1 MAKVVAPLMSLEAT
15 GKFAD
20 AMVFQKGRGG
30 KSIARIKKDPS
41 NPDTD
46 AQKAHRQKMAA
57 GGKAIRATGNT
68 SAGKT
73 FLASRITGENTWAT
87 VLSSSIIATFDE
99 VKTYAAN
106 ASNNT
111 IVQAFQTQAA
121 TLGVE
126 KVLAKSASVPQV
138 SGAEILIGIYL
149 AFARNGHSTLNH
161 TLATLEAGDAVKVAN
176 LIKN

>member
-41 NPDTD
+41 NPNTE
-46 AQKAHRQKMAA
+46 AQKSHRQKMAA
-57 GGKAIRATGNT
+57 GGKAIRATGNM
-68 SAGKT
+68 SVGKT
-73 FLASRITGENTWAT
+73 FFASRITGENTWAT

-99 VKTYAAN
+99 VKTYATNPAN
-106 ASNNT
+106 NA
-111 IVQAFQTQAA
+111 VVEAFQTQAG

-126 KVLAKSASVPQV
+126 KVSAKGSGVPEV
-138 SGAEILIGIYL
+138 SGGQILIGIYL

-161 TLATLEAGDAVKVAN
+161 TLATLEAADAAKVAV
-176 LIKN
+176 LIRN